1 MGVIEDGKQ
10 RIADLEREIA
20 KRNRWIDQRDRR
32 IEKLEH
38 EIERLHRENEKLQQA
53 AKRQAAPFSKGE
65 PKRNPKRRGRKSG
78 KRYGKRAGRPVPR
91 RVDRI
96 VEVAAPLYC
105 PDCQKRTKL
114 ERRETHWQTDI
125 PPIEPETTEFR
136 VDVGRCVNCGRT
148 VRSRHAEEISEAT
161 GAAGVQFGP
170 RLIALAATLN
180 KECGVSYERIARL
193 YGAMFGLQVH
203 RSSLNRAVMRLAEI
217 VDPLAEKI
225 GRRVRDAPML
235 SPDETGWKVGG
246 ERAWLHVA
254 ATREDSYYMIARGR
268 GTREATALIGIEY
281 SGRIVRDGHPSYRV
295 FSKAKSQTCLAHLL
309 RRIDGLLRQS
319 AAHGEVAAKVEASSE
334 AIDLDQ
340 PTARC
345 RRDRATRSDG
355 RNRKSGGRCRSPASS
370 DTPGGGGQAT
380 RPSPSSGTISAVHVP
395 LSRCHAGNEL
405 SRGAGTSAGSGEPQD
420 VCWEQH
426 DSWSKGSSNIDDRST
441 QREKTLRGHH
451 PPGCRCPPQSRRR
464 AKTPVEAVNNYRLSL
479 CATRNTFHDHNF
491 ALRNPQ
497 KRRYVC

>member
-1 MGVIEDGKQ
+1 MMGGVEDGKQ
-10 RIADLEREIA
+10 RIADLEKEIA

-38 EIERLHRENEKLQQA
+38 EIERLRRENEKLQQA

-78 KRYGKRAGRPVPR
+78 KRYGKRAGRPVPG

-193 YGAMFGLQVH
+193 FGAMFGLQVN

-225 GRRVRDAPML
+225 GRRVRDGPML

-268 GTREATALIGIEY
+268 GTREATALIGIDY

-295 FSKAKSQTCLAHLL
+295 FAKAKSQTCLAHLL
-309 RRIDGLLRQS
+309 RRIDGLLQLYKTSRTENWLQRLKRVLKRS
-319 AAHGEVAAKVEASSE
+319 ISIS
-334 AIDLDQ
+334 Q
-340 PTARC
+340 
-345 RRDRATRSDG
+345 RRDAAEIGPHGLMVAIGKAEADVDRLLRVAPRAAEAKRLAHHLRRERSALFTFLYHDATPATNYLAEQAL
-355 RNRKSGGRCRSPASS
+355 RPAVVNRKMSAGNN
-370 DTPGGGGQAT
+370 TPRGAKAQAT
-380 RPSPSSGTISAVHVP
+380 LMTVLHSARKRSADTIALV
-395 LSRCHAGNEL
+395 
-405 SRGAGTSAGSGEPQD
+405 
-420 VCWEQH
+420 
-426 DSWSKGSSNIDDRST
+426 
-441 QREKTLRGHH
+441 
-451 PPGCRCPPQSRRR
+451 
-464 AKTPVEAVNNYRLSL
+464 VN
-479 CATRNTFHDHNF
+479 
-491 ALRNPQ
+491 ALRNPATVRQ
-497 KRRYVC
+497 LL